1 GEQLMGTLEALMMTP
16 TAPSTIQVGS
26 AFYDFIY
33 IPIRTGLILLVAS
46 VVFNLRFDAG
56 GSLQATALLIVFIP
70 FVWGLG
76 VASAGGVLLH
86 LVSGSYHGLNDIGAL
101 IWELVDGQK
110 TSADLVEAVRQRVD
124 DPPLSLA
131 DEVSSFIAALRER
144 ELVI

>member
-1 GEQLMGTLEALMMTP
+1 MQSDKPLRRNPDVAFRELAEGE
-16 TAPSTIQVGS
+16 
-26 AFYDFIY
+26 
-33 IPIRTGLILLVAS
+33 
-46 VVFNLRFDAG
+46 
-56 GSLQATALLIVFIP
+56 
-70 FVWGLG
+70 
-76 VASAGGVLLH
+76 GGVLLH